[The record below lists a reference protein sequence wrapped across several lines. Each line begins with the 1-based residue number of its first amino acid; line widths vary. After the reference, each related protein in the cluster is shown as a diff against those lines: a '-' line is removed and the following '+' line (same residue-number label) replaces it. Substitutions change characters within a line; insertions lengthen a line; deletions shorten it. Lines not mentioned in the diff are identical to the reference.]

1 MLLTDP
7 GDGRFIDSYFF
18 SLDITLN
25 DTGDFSLEVVGVP
38 NVETLAITKANNV
51 GASFS
56 DIASNPD
63 GIYPIGDEMIIN
75 VFLPGGLAIDETSVS
90 FAVETPLDG
99 TSYPLMSDG
108 GVVLPSFQPQFIPAG
123 GGGHFKFIIPE
134 IVMYTLALHLDPA
147 ANVPLNT
154 AYFVVSGQFTLSK
167 QCSPSPERRIHCW
180 NDTEL

>member
-75 VFLPGGLAIDETSVS
+75 VFLPGGWL
-90 FAVETPLDG
+90 
-99 TSYPLMSDG
+99 
-108 GVVLPSFQPQFIPAG
+108 
-123 GGGHFKFIIPE
+123 
-134 IVMYTLALHLDPA
+134 
-147 ANVPLNT
+147 
-154 AYFVVSGQFTLSK
+154 
-167 QCSPSPERRIHCW
+167 
-180 NDTEL
+180 